1 MRPNLHVASVSC
13 GGRKL
18 FLVQPGW
25 RKWTHGALDQ
35 KHSNLFSRF
44 RLWWTQEQP
53 KPYKMQ
59 KQTEAHPPATYLCSP
74 NVDQSHNNVR
84 QHDLD
89 SHVLA
94 EKRFLSCLSHSLPVL
109 PFLKFPSFLM
119 WAVYHALHCFK
130 RGSSLKDAVRC
141 RWSLDMR
148 QGSQM
153 HVCLFVC
160 KTHNLQNRTSCP
172 GLALKRISA
181 ASTTKLQQSS
191 QAKFRRRW
199 RPGFKIWMTRLMNRL
214 SMTQQVCC
222 PKCRV
227 YIISLTNRMPRIRI

>member
-1 MRPNLHVASVSC
+1 
-13 GGRKL
+13 
-18 FLVQPGW
+18 
-25 RKWTHGALDQ
+25 
-35 KHSNLFSRF
+35 
-44 RLWWTQEQP
+44 
-53 KPYKMQ
+53 
-59 KQTEAHPPATYLCSP
+59 
-74 NVDQSHNNVR
+74 
-84 QHDLD
+84 
-89 SHVLA
+89 
-94 EKRFLSCLSHSLPVL
+94 
-109 PFLKFPSFLM
+109 M
-119 WAVYHALHCFK
+119 WAVYHALHCFN

-181 ASTTKLQQSS
+181 ASTTKLQQTS

-214 SMTQQVCC
+214 SMTQHDSASLLSKVSRLYNQFNQPYAKDSNLINNCFC
-222 PKCRV
+222 LHMQCRNEG
-227 YIISLTNRMPRIRI
+227 YWPLQCKGKAFAFARQCTTPHNPASIHPNIQTCHQSPSA